1 MNYSHFVM
9 IVFVIG
15 LSGVYNVMDHYK
27 HEKMR
32 AVEYVSTMH
41 KAMGGVE
48 NFDYYSPT
56 SLLKKFNEDQLKRYD
71 IHIIAYLNTAQK
83 HYWCIVYLS

>member
-1 MNYSHFVM
+1 
-9 IVFVIG
+9 
-15 LSGVYNVMDHYK
+15 MDHYK

-32 AVEYVSTMH
+32 GVEYVSTMH

-56 SLLKKFNEDQLKRYD
+56 SLLKKLNEDQLKRYD
-71 IHIIAYLNTAQK
+71 IHIVAYLYTVTLQFTIK
-83 HYWCIVYLS
+83 RSLIKR